1 MTSQYTKDA
10 SAIDDQ
16 LRAGT
21 DAQNQATRHPL
32 TVENSPE
39 ETIKRMR
46 ALPERAAKLTEIIR
60 DLRKADAR

>member
-10 SAIDDQ
+10 GAINGQ
-16 LRAGT
+16 LKPVSDSQG
-21 DAQNQATRHPL
+21 QATRHPL
-32 TVENSPE
+32 TLENSPE

>member
-1 MTSQYTKDA
+1 MTSQYSKDA
-10 SAIDDQ
+10 GAIDEQ
-16 LRAGT
+16 PRAGSV
-21 DAQNQATRHPL
+21 AQNPATRHPL

>member
-1 MTSQYTKDA
+1 MTSQYTKDKG
-10 SAIDDQ
+10 AIEEQ
-16 LRAGT
+16 LKPGS
-21 DAQNQATRHPL
+21 DAQNQATRHAL

-39 ETIKRMR
+39 ETSKRMR

>member
-10 SAIDDQ
+10 GAIEDQ
-16 LRAGT
+16 LKAGS
-21 DAQNQATRHPL
+21 DAQSQATRHPL

-60 DLRKADAR
+60 DLREADAC